1 MIRQQQTSVNPLIL
15 NFLQPKQMEVI
26 SEKETKIVYDPENH
40 ISMFFGGGNSRGTT
54 SMRNVRCTNVKTGP
68 GSFMNKPDGDV
79 VTDD

>member
-1 MIRQQQTSVNPLIL
+1 MMRQQQTSVNPLIL

-26 SEKETKIVYDPENH
+26 SENETKIVYDPENH

-54 SMRNVRCTNVKTGP
+54 SIRNARVTRVSTGHR
-68 GSFMNKPDGDV
+68 SFMNKNDGDV